1 MQSISLSELLEWKE
15 TRKFYCWPLLPTK
28 STMFFAAPPKM
39 YKTILAMQ
47 FAYCLVSG
55 QNFFGYDIDSKV
67 DRILYLE
74 QEIGRP
80 ETRDRMAR
88 MHAHF
93 KSEGIQDKIRFVT
106 RPKQRFSLDIGTKG
120 FEELE
125 NEIKEFKPQVVFID
139 PFRKI
144 TSKDENSSTEMTK
157 VFAAMTALQEQYD
170 ITFVVVHHS
179 GKPSDNR
186 KQGTPDAMRGSSEI
200 FGHGDTY
207 GMLVKPTNSDV
218 DIDINFEFRHA
229 PHCDPLKL
237 TFDQSVGVFVQR
249 VQEKVISGVDRLKD
263 LTKGLKHG
271 KI

>member
-1 MQSISLSELLEWKE
+1 MESISIGELLEWKE
-15 TRKFYCWPLLPTK
+15 TRRFWCYPLLPEK
-28 STMFFAAPPKM
+28 STFFFAAPPKM

-47 FAYCLVSG
+47 FAYSLAAG
-55 QNFFGYDIDSKV
+55 EDFFGWSINNKP
-67 DRILYLE
+67 DRILYVE
-74 QEIGRP
+74 QELGRP
-80 ETRDRMAR
+80 ETRDRIAR
-88 MHAHF
+88 MHAKFACKDVEHR
-93 KSEGIQDKIRFVT
+93 IRFVT
-106 RPKQRFSLDIGTKG
+106 RPKERFSLDIGSSG
-120 FEELE
+120 FQRFEK
-125 NEIKEFKPQVVFID
+125 EISEYRPQIVFID

-170 ITFVVVHHS
+170 LTFVVVHHS

-207 GMLVKPTNSDV
+207 GMLVKPSNSDV

-229 PHCDPLKL
+229 PHCDPLHL
-237 TFDQSVGVFVQR
+237 TFDQSVGVFR
-249 VQEKVISGVDRLKD
+249 EREKVVSNIDKFKD

>member
-1 MQSISLSELLEWKE
+1 MESISMGELLEWKE
-15 TRKFYCWPLLPTK
+15 TRKFYCFPLLPEK

-47 FAYCLVSG
+47 FAYKLVAG
-55 QNFFGYDIDSKV
+55 GDFFGWEINKRV
-67 DRILYLE
+67 ERLLYVE

-80 ETRDRMAR
+80 ETRDRISR
-88 MHAHF
+88 MHNSF
-93 KSEGIQDKIRFVT
+93 KAEGVAERVRFIT
-106 RPKQRFSLDIGTKG
+106 RPKQRYSLDIGTKG
-120 FEELE
+120 FESLE
-125 NEIKEFKPQVVFID
+125 EEIKAYKPEVIFID

-170 ITFVVVHHS
+170 LTFVIVHHS

-207 GMLVKPTNSDV
+207 GMLVKPTNSDI

-229 PHCDPLKL
+229 PHCDPLRL
-237 TFDQSVGVFVQR
+237 TFDQSTGVFVQR
-249 VQEKVISGVDRLKD
+249 EQEKAVSGVDRLKD
-263 LTKGLKHG
+263 VTKGLKHG

>member
-1 MQSISLSELLEWKE
+1 
-15 TRKFYCWPLLPTK
+15 
-28 STMFFAAPPKM
+28 MFLAAPPKM

-47 FAYCLVSG
+47 FAYKLVAG
-55 QNFFGYDIDSKV
+55 GDFFGWDIGKRV
-67 DRILYLE
+67 DRLLYCE

-80 ETRDRMAR
+80 ETRDRIAR

-93 KSEGIQDKIRFVT
+93 KVDGISERVRFIT
-106 RPKQRFSLDIGTKG
+106 RPKVRFSLDIGSKG
-120 FEELE
+120 FENLE
-125 NEIKEFKPQVVFID
+125 NEIRDYKPQVVFID

-170 ITFVVVHHS
+170 LTFVVVHHS

-207 GMLVKPTNSDV
+207 GMLVKPSNSDV

-229 PHCDPLKL
+229 PHCDPLHL
-237 TFDQSVGVFVQR
+237 TFDQSVGVFR
-249 VQEKVISGVDRLKD
+249 EREKEKVVSNIDKFKD

>member
-1 MQSISLSELLEWKE
+1 MESISMGELLEWKE
-15 TRKFYCWPLLPTK
+15 TRRFYCWPLLPEK

-47 FAYCLVSG
+47 FAYKLVAG
-55 QNFFGYDIDSKV
+55 GDFFGYSITSPL
-67 DRILYLE
+67 DRVLYVE

-80 ETRDRMAR
+80 ETRDRIAR

-93 KSEGIQDKIRFVT
+93 KVENLSGKIRFIT
-106 RPKQRFSLDIGTKG
+106 RPKTRFSLDTGSKG
-120 FEELE
+120 LELLE
-125 NEIKEFKPQVVFID
+125 DEIKEFRPQVVFID

-170 ITFVVVHHS
+170 LTFVVVHHS

-218 DIDINFEFRHA
+218 DIDVNFEFRHA
-229 PHCDPLKL
+229 PHCDPLRL
-237 TFDQSVGVFVQR
+237 TFEQSVGVFRQR
-249 VQEKVISGVDRLKD
+249 EQEKVVSNIDKFKD
-263 LTKGLKHG
+263 LTKGLRHG